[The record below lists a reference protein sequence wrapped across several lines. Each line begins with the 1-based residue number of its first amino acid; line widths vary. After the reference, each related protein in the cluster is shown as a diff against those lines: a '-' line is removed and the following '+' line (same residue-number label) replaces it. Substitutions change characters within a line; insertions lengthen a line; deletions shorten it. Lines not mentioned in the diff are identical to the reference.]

1 MVCCSTWYEKLPM
14 SMYVGS
20 GMHYAAPPDLDSEY
34 LCRVE
39 LHSSM
44 LLHPTWTCN
53 KNDKGFFQSTSPSS
67 GQISPCKG

>member
-34 LCRVE
+34 FMSCGAAQQYAAPPDLD
-39 LHSSM
+39 L
-44 LLHPTWTCN
+44 
-53 KNDKGFFQSTSPSS
+53 
-67 GQISPCKG
+67 